1 MESDRWARDS
11 TETSERCAGLNF
23 SGWDLTY
30 RTVVWQI
37 FPDFLTGSVHALW
50 LLEYWAQ
57 RSLLPSLWLLDRKEI
72 VVCKEFPAAILNFG
86 EASPSLV
93 PDTCPPVS
101 ISVLILLF
109 FFFLPPY
116 QSLHLCGWELS
127 LCSTQPSRCY
137 CRNTQRPLWGF
148 SVQLQE
154 KEGRGNAAVPWQ
166 YQDDKCVRYEK
177 QQNT

>member
-72 VVCKEFPAAILNFG
+72 VVCKEFPTAILNFG
-86 EASPSLV
+86 EASPSLL
-93 PDTCPPVS
+93 PDTCSPVS
-101 ISVLILLF
+101 ISVLILF
-109 FFFLPPY
+109 FFFSVTLSVLASLWLRALPLQHPA
-116 QSLHLCGWELS
+116 LS
-127 LCSTQPSRCY
+127 LLLQKHPTA
-137 CRNTQRPLWGF
+137 PLG
-148 SVQLQE
+148 V
-154 KEGRGNAAVPWQ
+154 
-166 YQDDKCVRYEK
+166 
-177 QQNT
+177 